1 MITHSIALSTEEA
14 DALTHLVAAY
24 PGVSMHLAHL
34 ALFRI
39 GLQFARHD
47 HGLLAAEL
55 AAIGEDRRERR
66 LQARTAKK
74 GTTPTGATGDGGSN
88 G

>member
-1 MITHSIALSTEEA
+1 LTTHSIALSTEEV
-14 DALTHLVAAY
+14 DGLSHLMAAY

-34 ALFRI
+34 AVFRI

-47 HGLLAAEL
+47 HRLLAAEL
-55 AAIGEDRRERR
+55 AAIGEVRRERR

-74 GTTPTGATGDGGSN
+74 GATPTGATGNGDSN